1 MYQQLLFGSVIAA
14 ARIEAVADIVV
25 GAVDG
30 EVCYRGPQMAI
41 ACSRGARGL
50 IVDSPQTPPTG
61 IEFCIGGECA
71 H

>member
-1 MYQQLLFGSVIAA
+1 MPPQLLLRSVIAI
-14 ARIEAVADIVV
+14 ARIEAVV

-41 ACSRGARGL
+41 AWSRGARGL